1 MGKVGGSGLV
11 LFGIVLVLV
20 GFLLQSNLIEWL
32 LDIIGVV
39 IIVSGVILSL
49 AGLVKM
55 ISGSGRSKA

>member
-39 IIVSGVILSL
+39 IIVSGVILSI

-55 ISGSGRSKA
+55 ISGSGRFKA